1 MLSVF
6 YEFLLCFKILF
17 LRFTHIVHVTLIHS
31 SLVFHRSPLL
41 GKPQSVCIFLLL
53 KDICGHSV
61 YLFYYHLK
69 VVTNLL
75 PYLVL
80 LIITHFRISLSSFKN
95 KYFGNLIVI
104 PLNLSRFR
112 NGVVMIV
119 LGEAHWLK
127 PPTLARPFSSHSHEL
142 FYDRRSW

>member
-1 MLSVF
+1 MLFVF

-41 GKPQSVCIFLLL
+41 EKPQSGCIFLLL

-80 LIITHFRISLSSFKN
+80 LIITHFRISLSSFK
-95 KYFGNLIVI
+95 KNLLWKFDCNSTQSESIQKWNCYDSVRGST
-104 PLNLSRFR
+104 LT
-112 NGVVMIV
+112 
-119 LGEAHWLK
+119 ETAHPGQALQQ
-127 PPTLARPFSSHSHEL
+127 PFA
-142 FYDRRSW
+142 